1 MTVSTPVT
9 RTILENMEY
18 AEMDY
23 VPMPNGLRVQILG
36 TMSDLPRCQLHQ
48 FAAFMRDLLILVVW
62 DDDAEN
68 LLRRAEDVEAKFV
81 KMIWTGRK
89 ADSEAGEAG
98 QELEKEEVPRK
109 DGDQY
114 TDPRQLEAGMITREH
129 RPVRLENAVIV
140 ALTIC
145 LAVIC
150 ISLGWKA
157 LVVECAMDGTY
168 IRLALI
174 AFGPMQV
181 FISLFF
187 FQAICGNIIQLV
199 GPVSQM
205 VNNSKNYSGKA
216 PRQHLDRRSKLP
228 HVTVQ
233 MPVCQ
238 EGLASVIRPTV
249 MSVKAAISTYE
260 MQGGTANI
268 FVNDDGMQLISKAD
282 AQARCDFYD
291 EHQIGWVARP
301 MHNPFGS
308 RPFYRRG
315 KFKKASNMN
324 FSLGVS
330 NRIEAKL
337 ERVRR
342 TDVWTQLDEN
352 RAYEKALATTL
363 AEDEKGT
370 WAGGNTR
377 IGDYILLIDCDTRV
391 PKDCLLDA
399 VTEMEQSPQV
409 AIIQFKSGVVNVSTS
424 YFEKGVTWFTN
435 LIYTAITFAAS
446 TGDACPFV
454 GHNALMRWSALQT
467 AAAFED
473 GDGFEKYWSESHVSE
488 DFDMAIRLQCAGY
501 SLRYASYTGE
511 GFKEGVSLT
520 VYDEVARWEKYAY
533 GCNELIFHPFRL
545 WLTRG
550 PFTPLFRKFIATREM
565 PLPAKVTIC
574 SYIGTYYAIA
584 SAWIFT
590 AVNYFVC
597 GWGYNVN
604 ERYYAESFS
613 TFFSVVMVF
622 TGAGNFSLA
631 VLRYRLER
639 GNPARKYWDNLKWIP
654 LFSVFLG
661 GISLHVS
668 QAILSH
674 FFEIEMNWGATA
686 KEVQAVVFHQE
697 FKKILWKFKG
707 TFVFCL
713 LSMSMMVVLF
723 WFVPYQWQVRD
734 FASMFPFAML
744 VACHFSLPVVLN
756 PALMK
761 LSW

>member
-1 MTVSTPVT
+1 MRVIRSDVMVNYLYQQALSKSYLSPVDPWQGIVVKKARGEYSCCPPQLGEFEDGLVDNVMKMNVCCAMTVSTPVT
-9 RTILENMEY
+9 RSILENMEY

-48 FAAFMRDLLILVVW
+48 FAAFLRDLLILVVW

-68 LLRRAEDVEAKFV
+68 LLRRAEDLEAKFV
-81 KMIWTGRK
+81 KMIWTGEK
-89 ADSEAGEAG
+89 GDSEAGEAG
-98 QELEKEEVPRK
+98 QEREKEEVPEDHGYK
-109 DGDQY
+109 D
-114 TDPRQLEAGMITREH
+114 TDPRRLEAGTATREH

-145 LAVIC
+145 LAVVC

-157 LVVECAMDGTY
+157 LVVECATDGTY
-168 IRLALI
+168 VRLALI

-181 FISLFF
+181 FISLVSLHRLWTLILFCILSCCPQFF

-205 VNNSKNYSGKA
+205 VNNSKNYSGRA
-216 PRQHLDRRSKLP
+216 PKTRLDRRSRLP

-268 FVNDDGMQLISKAD
+268 FVNDDGMQLISEAD
-282 AQARCDFYD
+282 AQARRDFYD

-342 TDVWTQLDEN
+342 TGVWTQLDEN
-352 RAYEKALATTL
+352 RAYEKALVTVL
-363 AEDEKGT
+363 AEDDKGT

-377 IGDYILLIDCDTRV
+377 VGDYILLIDCDTRV

-424 YFEKGVTWFTN
+424 YFEKG
-435 LIYTAITFAAS
+435 
-446 TGDACPFV
+446 
-454 GHNALMRWSALQT
+454 
-467 AAAFED
+467 
-473 GDGFEKYWSESHVSE
+473 
-488 DFDMAIRLQCAGY
+488 
-501 SLRYASYTGE
+501 
-511 GFKEGVSLT
+511 
-520 VYDEVARWEKYAY
+520 
-533 GCNELIFHPFRL
+533 
-545 WLTRG
+545 
-550 PFTPLFRKFIATREM
+550 
-565 PLPAKVTIC
+565 
-574 SYIGTYYAIA
+574 
-584 SAWIFT
+584 
-590 AVNYFVC
+590 
-597 GWGYNVN
+597 
-604 ERYYAESFS
+604 
-613 TFFSVVMVF
+613 
-622 TGAGNFSLA
+622 
-631 VLRYRLER
+631 
-639 GNPARKYWDNLKWIP
+639 
-654 LFSVFLG
+654 
-661 GISLHVS
+661 
-668 QAILSH
+668 
-674 FFEIEMNWGATA
+674 
-686 KEVQAVVFHQE
+686 
-697 FKKILWKFKG
+697 
-707 TFVFCL
+707 
-713 LSMSMMVVLF
+713 
-723 WFVPYQWQVRD
+723 QVR
-734 FASMFPFAML
+734 P
-744 VACHFSLPVVLN
+744 
-756 PALMK
+756 PAPD
-761 LSW
+761 SDDADYS